1 MVFKR
6 RIERDGYRYDIIFLP
21 GRGEWQAWEYKGK
34 ALLGIANL
42 PPKTAFRSA
51 APEYA
56 SLDVRTLRF
65 TRGRAYL
72 TAQSLTR
79 KKHGI

>member
-6 RIERDGYRYDIIFLP
+6 RIDRDGHRYDIIFVP
-21 GRGEWQAWEYKGK
+21 GRGEWQVWEYKGT

-51 APEYA
+51 APDYA
-56 SLDVRTLRF
+56 SLDVRSLRF
-65 TRGRAYL
+65 TRGRDYL
-72 TAQSLTR
+72 TAQSITR
-79 KKHGI
+79 AKHGI